1 MLIITAT
8 NILTIITIKTAM
20 NSSSSATLRLW
31 QLISP
36 ALPIGAFAY
45 SQGLEYAV
53 EESWVN
59 NEETAAQWITG
70 LINNSLSALDV
81 PILSRLNNAW
91 MTNDMEK
98 VIYWNNYL
106 QASRES
112 RELLMEDRQIGSAL
126 KQLLCDLELKQAKQW
141 PESEQPS
148 FATMFALAASHWRV
162 SLNETCQG
170 FLWSWSENQVAA
182 AIKLIPLGQTAGQR
196 ILSRIIDE
204 IPQAVERGLRLTDDE
219 IGMAAHG
226 LGIASALHETQYTRL
241 FRS

>member
-1 MLIITAT
+1 M
-8 NILTIITIKTAM
+8 K
-20 NSSSSATLRLW
+20 SSPASSLRLW

-59 NEETAAQWITG
+59 DETTAAEWIIG
-70 LINNSLSALDV
+70 LINHSLTSLDV
-81 PILSRLNNAW
+81 PVLARLYTAWQANN
-91 MTNDMEK
+91 MED

-106 QASRES
+106 QVSRES
-112 RELLMEDRQIGSAL
+112 NELLTEDRQIGGAL
-126 KQLLCDLELKQAKQW
+126 QQLLRNLEIHQVNNW
-141 PESEQPS
+141 PEAEQPS
-148 FATMFALAASHWRV
+148 FTTMFALAASHWRV
-162 SLNETCQG
+162 TLNETCQG

-196 ILSRIIDE
+196 ILSNIVEE
-204 IPQAVERGLRLTDDE
+204 IPSAVERGLELTDDD

>member
-1 MLIITAT
+1 
-8 NILTIITIKTAM
+8 M
-20 NSSSSATLRLW
+20 NSSHSASLRLW

-36 ALPIGAFAY
+36 TLPIGAFAY

-53 EESWVN
+53 EEGWISD
-59 NEETAAQWITG
+59 EEAAAQWIIG
-70 LINNSLSALDV
+70 LVNHSLSALDI
-81 PILSRLNNAW
+81 PILSRLYNAW
-91 MTNDMEK
+91 LANDMEK
-98 VIYWNNYL
+98 VVYWNNYL

-112 RELLMEDRQIGSAL
+112 RELLIEDRQIGSAL
-126 KQLLCDLELKQAKQW
+126 KQLLCDLELEQAKQW

-196 ILSRIIDE
+196 ILSRIVDE
-204 IPQAVERGLRLTDDE
+204 IPQAVERGMRLSDDE
-219 IGMAAHG
+219 IGIAAHG